1 MTASLLASILVSGA
15 LNGGLYALLGLAIV
29 LLTRT
34 TAVANFA
41 QGDMGMFSVFL
52 LLMVFLPLG
61 MPPWLGWVSTVLV
74 SAALGGMIWW
84 VLIRPRPQAG
94 HLNLTI
100 RTLGLYT
107 LIYSVVNYLWGSNA
121 PYTVPRIFPP
131 GSSFELAGFS
141 ISNDQFGTAAVTVLI
156 AGAFLAFFRFT
167 RLGLA
172 MRAVAIDPNV
182 ASLLG
187 INVRRVVLAVWLMAG
202 AIGAVVGLLIA
213 SLSFLDPN
221 LMRPYI
227 LKAFTA
233 AIMGGLYS
241 FPGVIVGGIV
251 LGIAE
256 ALAVVA
262 ISIHLREPFVFL
274 VLLLVLLVRPG
285 GIFGAARAARV

>member
-1 MTASLLASILVSGA
+1 MTGTLFVSIVISGA

-41 QGDMGMFSVFL
+41 QGDMGMFSAFL
-52 LLMVFLPLG
+52 LLMFFLPLG
-61 MPPWLGWVSTVLV
+61 MPLWLGWVSTVLA
-74 SAALGGMIWW
+74 SAGIGALIYF
-84 VLIRPRPQAG
+84 VLIRPRPLAG

-107 LIYSVVNYLWGSNA
+107 LIYSVVNYVWGTNA
-121 PYTVPRIFPP
+121 PYTVPTFFRP
-131 GSSFELAGFS
+131 GTISVQGFS
-141 ISNDQFGTAAVTVLI
+141 ISHDQIGTVAVTVAI
-156 AGAFLAFFRFT
+156 AAAFLAFFRFT

-172 MRAVAIDPNV
+172 MRTVAIDPTI

-187 INVRRVVLAVWLMAG
+187 INVRRIVLVVWLLSG

-213 SLSFLDPN
+213 PLSFLDPN

-241 FPGVIVGGIV
+241 FQGVIVGGIV
-251 LGIAE
+251 LGVAE
-256 ALAVVA
+256 ALAAVA
-262 ISIHLREPFVFL
+262 ISIHLREPFVFA
-274 VLLLVLLVRPG
+274 VLLLVLLVRPS
-285 GIFGAARAARV
+285 GIFGTARAARV